1 MRWRERPR
9 PWSLADGVWG
19 DRDKEDEMQ
28 REALCRPVEKRK
40 NGRMEK
46 EDMTDMW
53 ISRLEI
59 FRSV

>member
-1 MRWRERPR
+1 MRWRERAR
-9 PWSLADGVWG
+9 PWSLADGAWG
-19 DRDKEDEMQ
+19 DREEEDEMQ
-28 REALCRPVEKRK
+28 REALCRPADKRK